1 MSESRHQNKER
12 TDGGYMAFINIHI
25 LGKYEKEK
33 QMSLLLILL
42 LVILRKIQ
50 QSEIRGKNKCEMI
63 FPLFLH
69 I

>member
-12 TDGGYMAFINIHI
+12 TDDYVAFINIHI

-33 QMSLLLILL
+33 QMSLLFILL

-63 FPLFLH
+63 FPLF
-69 I
+69 